1 MTSEVDTYPKMPSLT
16 YVIIYNIFLNAWN
29 LLNGPKD
36 LYFTCIMI
44 WQVLFL
50 IFESSVGWKG
60 VLSHI

>member
-16 YVIIYNIFLNAWN
+16 YVIIYNIFLNAWD

-44 WQVLFL
+44 WQF
-50 IFESSVGWKG
+50 FF
-60 VLSHI
+60 